1 MRRRRA
7 TIQLRHVLAVLRQE
21 LKHGR
26 GTPELARRAEEVV
39 ERTAIDIQPEP
50 DESLLELLNYV
61 RREIAEMKNGRTGR

>member
-1 MRRRRA
+1 
-7 TIQLRHVLAVLRQE
+7 VLAVLRQE